1 MITEVLDAIDELV
14 IQEAETVGSICIA
27 INNSYNKML
36 CIQESEYINNN
47 FGIIFQEGETF
58 DAIKEDVKKKN
69 EGKSTANKIFFTLF
83 RFITS
88 VIDAIRGKLKKMP
101 KSSKPAVEKIEK
113 EDKKIKEDSV
123 KKPTATKKK
132 RVGTEKSVNKGL
144 VCATVGT
151 ATVLVATG
159 AVIFGFSKT
168 NKGKAD
174 ADDTSDIDFN
184 KEFIIEDINGPDM
197 DKTVYT
203 LYDLQELVNSFNGI
217 KSTLKTISG
226 DISKVNSDT
235 FKKDFENISKV
246 FENGRP
252 ENKKIDENYIKN
264 KGKKYVIANAS
275 SLADNIK
282 DSLEDVAEG
291 LTNIK
296 DGLEKNNTSGT
307 EPDEKISELMK
318 MITQLSGYTD
328 KAAIISEN
336 IGDLIQNFAGTEIS
350 FEEINGNNSGVKQDK
365 KTESY
370 SDIKTDS
377 DNNEKRSLMMH
388 LVEQLDNYS
397 SIDENAKKT
406 IISDIETE
414 INNGNIKTNA
424 DIDTAV
430 KNKVSAK
437 SSVPPKTQPGP
448 STLPDGFEEI
458 NDDYNTKLS
467 GTNVVYYD
475 YINNKIAGSGDDNDG
490 TELYQIDGKLYPKR
504 EDIDKDQINKYLFV
518 PCDDQNG
525 KIIGIKPAEYD
536 KNTDEI
542 ITKGGFVTENG
553 TNRNTDNT
561 KFSVDRS
568 QDEKDGIELLKKVYE
583 ALEEAKNDSK
593 IDDVLK
599 NKIYDDLVKIAEQ
612 NKSLKKS
619 DAESSCDRNG
629 ATAEVKQI
637 VSDKIDGKTSPT
649 DGGGG
654 NTEPP
659 TDQSGTQKGPD
670 NNPKSPTDQTK
681 DQNSQT
687 ESNKD
692 KLKIQASD
700 FIDLYKNEGLGDS
713 ELQEL
718 NDKIDNGEI
727 KSVEELIEELAT
739 VIDEKLKEKQSN
751 TETDEQQTKPDDN
764 SGASDETSDSQTNNL
779 TEEANNNQP
788 TMTLEEMFAINSEL
802 AQKKSPGPT
811 FNGKTIELKGYR
823 VYNPSNN
830 QFEYRGDSDN
840 KWMYITYD
848 GGHYIIPNQYSP
860 FAKKQLGDM
869 EGKVYTCSTGFIEK
883 DNKITFAKCTVD
895 GSEITS
901 KGKIE

>member
-151 ATVLVATG
+151 ATVLVAAG

-318 MITQLSGYTD
+318 IITQLSGYTD
-328 KAAIISEN
+328 KATTISEN

-350 FEEINGNNSGVKQDK
+350 FEEINGNNSGVKQDKKTVEQDK

-568 QDEKDGIELLKKVYE
+568 QDEKDGIELLKKVSE

-612 NKSLKKS
+612 NKSLEKS
-619 DAESSCDRNG
+619 DAESACDNNG

-659 TDQSGTQKGPD
+659 TDQSGTQDEQTESTNTPETPD
-670 NNPKSPTDQTK
+670 NND
-681 DQNSQT
+681 SQA
-687 ESNKD
+687 ENDVKN
-692 KLKIQASD
+692 KLKNKASET
-700 FIDLYKNEGLGDS
+700 IDLYKNEGLGDS

-727 KSVEELIEELAT
+727 KSDEELITA
-739 VIDEKLKEKQSN
+739 IGEKLKEKQSN
-751 TETDEQQTKPDDN
+751 TKTDEQQTESDGN
-764 SGASDETSDSQTNNL
+764 SGASDETSDSQTNNRS
-779 TEEANNNQP
+779 NDNRP
-788 TMTLEEMFAINSEL
+788 TMTLEEMFEINDKLVQSGSAE
-802 AQKKSPGPT
+802 
-811 FNGKTIELKGYR
+811 FNGKNIELVNYR
-823 VYNPSNN
+823 VYNPGKDSFDYTSN
-830 QFEYRGDSDN
+830 DLD
-840 KWMYITYD
+840 KHWIHIMYD
-848 GGHYIIPNQYSP
+848 GVHYIIPNQHSS
-860 FAKKQLGDM
+860 FAKKQLKDQGTA
-869 EGKVYTCSTGFIEK
+869 YTCSIGFIEN
-883 DNKITFAKCTVD
+883 DNKITFAKCTD
-895 GSEITS
+895 RGFKILLQ
-901 KGKIE
+901 GKIE